1 MVLLFGAH
9 KNLQLSEIELDSK
22 NSNAAPRDGLA
33 VGGSSEKL
41 DITRFVV
48 TGMRASWMNIKSR
61 KIQRTRETHPTKME
75 TASYRRG
82 RRLDGFER
90 KKN

>member
-1 MVLLFGAH
+1 LCEFYGSAGAEALENQNNLATRMVLLFGAH

-48 TGMRASWMNIKSR
+48 TGMRAS
-61 KIQRTRETHPTKME
+61 
-75 TASYRRG
+75 
-82 RRLDGFER
+82 
-90 KKN
+90 

>member
-1 MVLLFGAH
+1 LCEFYGSNGAEALENQNNLATRKVLLFGAH

-48 TGMRASWMNIKSR
+48 TGMRAS
-61 KIQRTRETHPTKME
+61 
-75 TASYRRG
+75 
-82 RRLDGFER
+82 
-90 KKN
+90 